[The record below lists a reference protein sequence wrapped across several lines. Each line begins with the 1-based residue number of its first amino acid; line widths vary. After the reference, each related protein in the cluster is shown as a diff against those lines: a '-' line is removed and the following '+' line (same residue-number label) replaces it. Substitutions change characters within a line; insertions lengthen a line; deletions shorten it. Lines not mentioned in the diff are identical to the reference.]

1 VNRLPIIFIALFAAA
16 PAWASQPV
24 AGPPALTE
32 AAAAEPRVRFQGL
45 FIDWSAASRESIEA
59 ERQAAA
65 RPALSADAAAAGS
78 PGAMAAPGSVALGE
92 RVGDIVALG
101 DCAEGE
107 RVARTA
113 GDFALVAAVRDYCNA
128 AAQGER

>member
-1 VNRLPIIFIALFAAA
+1 MLPIAFFAVVAAA
-16 PAWASQPV
+16 PAAASQPLL
-24 AGPPALTE
+24 AQPAVSQ
-32 AAAAEPRVRFQGL
+32 AATPADARARFQGL
-45 FIDWSAASRESIEA
+45 FVDWGAASRQSIAA
-59 ERQAAA
+59 EREAAA
-65 RPALSADAAAAGS
+65 RPAYSPDAAAAAS
-78 PGAMAAPGSVALGE
+78 SAAMAAPGSVALGE

-128 AAQGER
+128 ATPGER